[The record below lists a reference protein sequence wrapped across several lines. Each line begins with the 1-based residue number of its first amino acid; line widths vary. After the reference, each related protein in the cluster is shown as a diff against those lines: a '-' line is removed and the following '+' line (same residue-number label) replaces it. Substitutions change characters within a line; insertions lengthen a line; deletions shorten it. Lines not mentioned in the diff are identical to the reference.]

1 MNEATGEESLGC
13 PAMRVS
19 YQMEFQSSASQLPP
33 SQRICDSW
41 LPWGTEGVDTCTY
54 VTASM
59 FVSSVLIR
67 SLLWGQTPGE
77 RKNSTALGLP
87 PS

>member
-13 PAMRVS
+13 PAVRVS